1 MVTEKASP
9 IWYLVCQEITSS
21 KKSVLKNTD
30 SSVDEKQ
37 VLFIVCCAV
46 CRYTTTVRVS
56 EQKPY
61 QVRAYTWCFNFPP
74 RCSKY
79 KINFKTVYKTV
90 VRFAC
95 SSLVVLFYTFTCVLW
110 AWGLNT
116 VNTTLPATSILHELW
131 ESCSSV
137 ADDASV
143 LGCNALCL
151 SLELTFWR
159 IIALLSSGAW
169 AWRWRC

>member
-1 MVTEKASP
+1 MTICMVTEKALP
-9 IWYLVCQEITSS
+9 IWYLVCQEIISC
-21 KKSVLKNTD
+21 KRSVVKNTD
-30 SSVDEKQ
+30 SSVDEKR

-61 QVRAYTWCFNFPP
+61 QVRDYTWCFNFPP

-95 SSLVVLFYTFTCVLW
+95 SSLVVLFYFYLCSPNLRTKHTKYNVTSNVCPSWVLGVSQQCCW
-110 AWGLNT
+110 Y
-116 VNTTLPATSILHELW
+116 
-131 ESCSSV
+131 
-137 ADDASV
+137 ASV
-143 LGCNALCL
+143 VGCNAM
-151 SLELTFWR
+151 SLGLEFWHSEG
-159 IIALLSSGAW
+159 L
-169 AWRWRC
+169 